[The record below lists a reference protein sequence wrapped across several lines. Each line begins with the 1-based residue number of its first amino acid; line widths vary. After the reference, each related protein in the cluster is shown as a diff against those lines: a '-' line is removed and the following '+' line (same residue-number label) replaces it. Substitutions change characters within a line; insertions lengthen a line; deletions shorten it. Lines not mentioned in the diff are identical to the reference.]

1 MLDAP
6 RQNTKDLVPATRR
19 NSRYYTQIEPIMS
32 DPVIRGYFTL
42 VASFLLTAFFILFA
56 LSPTFSTIVGLLRKI
71 DDQKKVIAALDSK
84 ITNLITAQ
92 ENYSQVEQKLP
103 LLEAALPT
111 RPLPDEV
118 LTELVKSGSAS
129 GVKITSLQ
137 VDEVYLSGINP
148 VKVGE
153 AGAATTPVQTQQ
165 DFFST
170 LGLPT
175 VKFTL
180 GVNGTKDQIR
190 SFAGYIVNLP
200 RILLLD
206 ELTVTSETG
215 SIDGGGNMNA
225 EISGSGFFYPNLK
238 DKKVKL

>member
-6 RQNTKDLVPATRR
+6 KQNIKDLVPATRR

-56 LSPTFSTIVGLLRKI
+56 LSPTFSTIVGLVRKI

-92 ENYSQVEQKLP
+92 ENYSQVEKKLP

-111 RPLPDEV
+111 RPLPDEI
-118 LTELVKSGSAS
+118 LSDIVKSASTS

-148 VKVGE
+148 VKE
-153 AGAATTPVQTQQ
+153 AEAPVASPQTQQQ
-165 DFFST
+165 DFFSP
-170 LGLPT
+170 LGLPN
-175 VKFTL
+175 VKFTI
-180 GVNGTKDQIR
+180 GVKGTRDQVR
-190 SFAGYIVNLP
+190 SFGGYIVNLP

-206 ELTVTSETG
+206 ELTLTVESG
-215 SIDGGGNMNA
+215 SINEPGEVNG
-225 EISGSGFFYPNLK
+225 EISGSGFYYPNLK
-238 DKKVKL
+238 DKKIKI